1 MFFFIPLLTVLAESA
16 QGIQIAAALAAVLT
30 RFGPR
35 IHVLLNELILLLQED
50 PALMAEQQA
59 LKALGARAA
68 ASLAIAGD
76 ANRQAARQLLAEIDV
91 ELRKTI
97 PDSFM
102 RARVGLLESLQRWK
116 LNGQAWMDSHIPALR
131 RHGASGGSLA
141 AHSAQAGA
149 QGGSRIAP
157 GLTKAWK
164 RWKGKL
170 QRQSDAGIMIEAA
183 TEIGPQV
190 MARAQAGA
198 AQVRRIQDETYKQV
212 PALAQRAKEKGR
224 EVFIEVVDGEVWQVM
239 SAPGSMPVRH
249 HIAGPLNATAHFLAP
264 ARGLLRF

>member
-1 MFFFIPLLTVLAESA
+1 MVFFIPLLTLLAESA

-50 PALMAEQQA
+50 PALIAEQQA
-59 LKALGARAA
+59 LRAMGARAVT
-68 ASLAIAGD
+68 SLVVAGD
-76 ANRQAARQLLAEIDV
+76 ANRQAAKQLLAEIDL
-91 ELRKTI
+91 ELRKRM
-97 PDSFM
+97 PDGFM

-116 LNGQAWMDSHIPALR
+116 LNGEAWINGHIPALT

-149 QGGSRIAP
+149 HGGSRIAP
-157 GLTKAWK
+157 GLTKSWK

-170 QRQSDAGIMIEAA
+170 QRQSDAGIMIEAT
-183 TEIGPQV
+183 TEIGPAV
-190 MARAQAGA
+190 LAKAQAGA
-198 AQVRRIQDETYKQV
+198 AQVRRIQDQVYKEV
-212 PALAQRAKEKGR
+212 PTLAARAKEKGL
-224 EVFIEVVDGEVWQVM
+224 EVSVEVVEGEVWQVM

-264 ARGLLRF
+264 ARGLLRI